1 MPPPG
6 ERPALERVE
15 AGLPRGPAAPL
26 LVSHTG
32 KAMSESITFW
42 VALTRIEGL
51 GIRGCHKLI
60 EHFGSPQA
68 AYMASL
74 TELESCG
81 VPARVAQAI
90 FAQAALK
97 DAEKEVQ
104 EAAKAGCRLIVFDSE
119 DYPPLLKQIPDAPLL
134 LYVRG
139 DAKVLSQLAV
149 AMVGTRRPSAYGS
162 SVAHRLAHD
171 LAQRQLVVIS
181 GLARGID
188 SASHRGALE
197 AKGKT
202 VAVLGSGIDVT
213 YPREN
218 KRLAEEIAKSGAV
231 ITEFP
236 LGTGPTPEN
245 FPIRNRI
252 ISGLSLGVIIVEAAE
267 YSGSLITARL
277 ALEQNREVF
286 AVPGN
291 ITSAQSFGPNH
302 LIKQGAKLVDQWMD
316 VVEEFPAEVRMQL
329 LPPAEASEGEA
340 MGAQAATL
348 FQASLTP
355 EQKAVFEVLRADQA
369 IFVDDIVS
377 AAHVPHPRVL
387 AALLE
392 LEMNGLIRQ
401 LPGKNFIR
409 KL

>member
-1 MPPPG
+1 MN
-6 ERPALERVE
+6 ES
-15 AGLPRGPAAPL
+15 LP
-26 LVSHTG
+26 
-32 KAMSESITFW
+32 FW

-51 GIRGCHKLI
+51 GIRGCHKVI

-81 VPARVAQAI
+81 IPAQVAQAI
-90 FAQAALK
+90 FAQSALK
-97 DAEKEVQ
+97 DAEKELD
-104 EAAKAGCRLIVFDSE
+104 EAAKTECQLIAFDSE
-119 DYPPLLKQIPDAPLL
+119 IYPPLLKQIPDAPLL

-139 DAKVLSQLAV
+139 DVNVLSQYGV
-149 AMVGTRRPSAYGS
+149 AIVGTRRPSAYGS

-171 LAQRQLVVIS
+171 LAARRLVVVS
-181 GLARGID
+181 GLARGVD

-202 VAVLGSGIDVT
+202 VAVLGSGINVI

-218 KRLAEEIAKSGAV
+218 KRLAEEIAASGAV
-231 ITEFP
+231 ISEFP

-252 ISGLSLGVIIVEAAE
+252 ISGLSLGVVIVEAAE

-329 LPPAEASEGEA
+329 LPPAEMPDPGG
-340 MGAQAATL
+340 MGAQPATL
-348 FQASLTP
+348 FEASLTAD
-355 EQKAVFEVLRADQA
+355 QKAVFEVLRADQA
-369 IFVDDIVS
+369 LFVDDIAS
-377 AAHVPHPRVL
+377 AAGVPHPRVL
-387 AALLE
+387 GALLE

-401 LPGKNFIR
+401 LPGKNFVR

>member
-1 MPPPG
+1 MSS
-6 ERPALERVE
+6 ET
-15 AGLPRGPAAPL
+15 LPYWL
-26 LVSHTG
+26 
-32 KAMSESITFW
+32 
-42 VALTRIEGL
+42 ALTRVEGL

-60 EHFGSPQA
+60 QHFGSPQA
-68 AYMASL
+68 VYMASL

-90 FAQAALK
+90 FAQVALRE
-97 DAEKEVQ
+97 AERDVGQ
-104 EAAKAGCRLIVFDSE
+104 IAKADFRVIAYDDE
-119 DYPPLLKQIPDAPLL
+119 EYPPLLKQISDAPLL

-139 DAKVLSQLAV
+139 DVGVLSRFAV
-149 AMVGTRRPSAYGS
+149 AMVGSRRPSAYGS

-171 LAQRQLVVIS
+171 LAERQLVVTS
-181 GLARGID
+181 GLARGVD
-188 SASHRGALE
+188 SAAHRGALE

-202 VAVLGSGIDVT
+202 VAVLGSGIDVI
-213 YPREN
+213 YPKEN
-218 KRLAEEIAKSGAV
+218 KKLADEIAKSGAV
-231 ITEFP
+231 ISEFP
-236 LGTGPTPEN
+236 LGTGPTPQN

-252 ISGLSLGVIIVEAAE
+252 ISGLSLGVVVVEAAE

-277 ALEQNREVF
+277 ALEQNREVY

-316 VVEEFPAEVRMQL
+316 VLEEFPPEVRIQL
-329 LPPAEASEGEA
+329 LPPAEIIDSQPI
-340 MGAQAATL
+340 GAQPATL
-348 FQASLTP
+348 FEASLTP
-355 EQKAVFEVLRADQA
+355 DQKAVFETLSTDKTS
-369 IFVDDIVS
+369 FVDEIVGQ
-377 AAHVPHPRVL
+377 AKIPHPRVL
-387 AALLE
+387 GVLLE